1 MLRRHGEQPFSGPD
15 YGRRDEVLEDHVK
28 RKEVMREPCSFVE
41 GEVVIKV
48 SDKNKKSLVIIYG

>member
-1 MLRRHGEQPFSGPD
+1 M
-15 YGRRDEVLEDHVK
+15 
-28 RKEVMREPCSFVE
+28 MREPCSLVE